1 MIHKS
6 VQFGNVKDTA
16 VIDFRYGSVN
26 MVVSEN
32 EDFKSILMKAQKANK
47 KGNTKED
54 ECKDSD
60 EYAPELVLAFK
71 DAKSID
77 QLIDTLQECRELFV
91 SKDKTLQIGR

>member
-6 VQFGNVKDTA
+6 VEFGNVKNTT
-16 VIDFRYGSVN
+16 VIDFRFGSVN

-32 EDFKSILMKAQKANK
+32 EDFKSILMKQQQANK
-47 KGNTKED
+47 SGNTKED

-91 SKDKTLQIGR
+91 SKNHQLKVG